1 MLRESAA
8 LLMQT
13 NRPVPIESRALVTL
27 SYIRAS
33 IDGASSLAVPGLAGI
48 VMGAIGGAA
57 ALLTYVPAL
66 TSHWL
71 AVWLLA
77 ACVAFV
83 LGGALVARQV
93 SQRGG
98 SLISGPFRKFLMCLF
113 PSLLAGAMLTLVLSA
128 VEMQQLI
135 PGTWLLLYGCAV
147 IAAST
152 ATNSRSLPIVA
163 TMGAIFVVLGGAAFA
178 LPPSAHT
185 LLLGAGFGGLH
196 LVAGIIIGRVN
207 HGE

>member
-8 LLMQT
+8 LRMQT
-13 NRPVPIESRALVTL
+13 NRPVPIESRALGTL

-33 IDGASSLAVPGLAGI
+33 IDAASSLAVPGLAGI
-48 VMGAIGGAA
+48 VMGGIGAAA
-57 ALLTYVPAL
+57 ALLTYVPRIGNYWL
-66 TSHWL
+66 TVWL
-71 AVWLLA
+71 AA

-83 LGGALVARQV
+83 IGGALVARQV

-98 SLISGPFRKFLMCLF
+98 SLLTGPLRKFLMCLC
-113 PSLLAGAMLTLVLSA
+113 PGLLAGAVLTLVLSLA
-128 VEMQQLI
+128 DMQRLI

-163 TMGAIFVVLGGAAFA
+163 SMGALFVILGGAAFA
-178 LPPSAHT
+178 LPAHAHT
-185 LLLGAGFGGLH
+185 LLLGVGFGGLH
-196 LVAGIIIGRVN
+196 LISGILIGRVN